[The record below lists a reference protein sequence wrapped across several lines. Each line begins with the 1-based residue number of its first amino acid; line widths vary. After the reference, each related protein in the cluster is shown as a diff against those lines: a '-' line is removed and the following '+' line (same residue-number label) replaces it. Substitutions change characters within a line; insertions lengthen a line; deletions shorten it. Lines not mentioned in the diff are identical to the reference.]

1 MLNAKKHLAA
11 TSPNPNS
18 HIMRALLQRGAS
30 VHLRNYRGSNRN
42 NNDRNETRNDT
53 GHGHTPL
60 FLAAR
65 NGLAEHVRLLREA
78 GAHLYPGEW
87 AEAINE
93 ATMEAGIESSEGE
106 NEKKRNKVI
115 WNEAGLEI

>member
-1 MLNAKKHLAA
+1 
-11 TSPNPNS
+11 
-18 HIMRALLQRGAS
+18 MRALLQRGAS
-30 VHLRNYRGSNRN
+30 VHLRNHRGSNRN
-42 NNDRNETRNDT
+42 NNDRNETRNDA

-65 NGLAEHVRLLREA
+65 NGLAEHVQLLREA

-87 AEAINE
+87 AEAIKE
-93 ATMEAGIESSEGE
+93 ATMEAKPDIVEGE
-106 NEKKRNKVI
+106 IEQQRKKAL

>member
-1 MLNAKKHLAA
+1 MKKHLAA

-30 VHLRNYRGSNRN
+30 VHLRSHRGFNRN
-42 NNDRNETRNDT
+42 TNHRNEVRNDV

-93 ATMEAGIESSEGE
+93 VTMEAKPESAEADIEQQR
-106 NEKKRNKVI
+106 KKVI